1 MESLKKK
8 VLYFLVIYIHLQL
21 QMFWITSGVKQ
32 NADSVIV
39 KYATKKTIS
48 KMTATTTLA
57 MEYILS
63 HL

>member
-1 MESLKKK
+1 
-8 VLYFLVIYIHLQL
+8 
-21 QMFWITSGVKQ
+21 MFWITSGVKQ
-32 NADSVIV
+32 NADSGIV